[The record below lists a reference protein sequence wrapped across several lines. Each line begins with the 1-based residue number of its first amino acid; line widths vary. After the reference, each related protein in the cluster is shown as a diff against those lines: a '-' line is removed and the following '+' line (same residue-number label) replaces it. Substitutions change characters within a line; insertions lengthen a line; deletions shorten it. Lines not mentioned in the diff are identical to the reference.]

1 MKLTRRNSIKLGF
14 TLGVA
19 IVLIG
24 LMGGCD
30 SDTADTASTVVHD
43 ETKKPNVVFVL
54 TDQWRAQATGYSG
67 DPNLIGKTP
76 NLDRIADSGINFK
89 NAVSTTPA
97 CTPYRAALLT
107 GQYPTTTGMIFNDL
121 HLPEESYTMAE
132 MFKESGYATAYIGKW
147 HLDGMMRDQFT
158 PPERRQGFEYWK
170 ALECSHEYNE
180 LFYYEGDSPEKKQWD
195 GYGPYAETD
204 DAISYIEQNAHG
216 DKPFLMV
223 LSLGA
228 PHFPHHSAPEEMRE
242 LFSPDDIVLRGNVT
256 DDQAESAKNEAAGY
270 YAHIA
275 ALDTSIGR
283 LHEAIAEAQISDNTI
298 FVFTSDH
305 GEMMGSHGWWPKQ
318 KQVAWAESVKVPF
331 LLQYPARYGT
341 EKIVVDAPINTPDI
355 LPTLLA
361 MADLPIATS
370 IEGEDMT
377 SAIGD
382 NHAARDKAA
391 LIMNVCPFAGD
402 FDEYRGI
409 YTSRYSYVETLDGPS
424 MLFDM
429 EEDPLQMNNLVN
441 LPEHEELQ
449 KHMSLLLQQELEKVG
464 DEFMPR
470 QYYIDKWNYQ
480 LNEYGHI
487 PYGFLEDFESAESG
501 EIVFQGPSLNKR

>member
-1 MKLTRRNSIKLGF
+1 MNRPQITTILATISLVGF
-14 TLGVA
+14 G
-19 IVLIG
+19 
-24 LMGGCD
+24 GGCGSYSPD
-30 SDTADTASTVVHD
+30 SADTASMAFH
-43 ETKKPNVVFVL
+43 EEARKPNVVFVL

-67 DPNLIGKTP
+67 DPNLKGKTP
-76 NLDRIADSGINFK
+76 NLDRMADSGINFR
-89 NAVSTTPA
+89 NAISTTPV

-121 HLPEESYTMAE
+121 HLPEEAYTMAE
-132 MFKESGYATAYIGKW
+132 MFKESGYTTAYIGKW

-170 ALECSHEYNE
+170 ALECSHEYND
-180 LFYYEGDSPEKKQWD
+180 LFYYEGDSPEKKRWN

-204 DAISYIEQNAHG
+204 NAISYIEQHADG

-223 LSLGA
+223 LAFGA
-228 PHFPHHSAPEEMRE
+228 PHFPHHSAPEEMQE
-242 LFSPDDIVLRGNVT
+242 LFSPEDIVLRGNVT
-256 DDQAESAKNEAAGY
+256 DDQAESARNEAAGY

-275 ALDTSIGR
+275 ALDASIGK
-283 LHEAIAEAQISDNTI
+283 LHEGIDRADISDNTI

-331 LLQYPARYGT
+331 LLQYPARYRNQ
-341 EKIVVDAPINTPDI
+341 KIVVDAPINTPDI

-361 MADLPIATS
+361 MADLPIANS

-377 SAIGD
+377 SAID
-382 NHAARDKAA
+382 NDDAARDKAA

-429 EEDPLQMNNLVN
+429 EEDPLQMNNLVDI
-441 LPEHEELQ
+441 PEHEELQ
-449 KHMSLLLQQELEKVG
+449 NHMSLLLQQELEIVG

-470 QYYIDKWNYQ
+470 QYYIDKWNYR

-487 PYGFLEDFESAESG
+487 PYGFLEDLESAESG